1 MSTVYVSITV
11 GLLCSMGTMLGII
24 ILYEVV
30 SGIFLEE
37 MDKVFFEESH
47 NTLPSKIPAV
57 VAPFCQTCTLIGCLE
72 RGFKCGFSPSFQQ
85 VTALLSH
92 HSR

>member
-1 MSTVYVSITV
+1 MSPVYVSITV

-24 ILYEVV
+24 ILYEVG

-47 NTLPSKIPAV
+47 NTREHPL
-57 VAPFCQTCTLIGCLE
+57 FLQ
-72 RGFKCGFSPSFQQ
+72 RYQ
-85 VTALLSH
+85 LL
-92 HSR
+92 

>member
-1 MSTVYVSITV
+1 MSPVYVSITV

-30 SGIFLEE
+30 RIFLEE

-47 NTLPSKIPAV
+47 NTREHPL
-57 VAPFCQTCTLIGCLE
+57 FLQ
-72 RGFKCGFSPSFQQ
+72 RYQ
-85 VTALLSH
+85 LL
-92 HSR
+92 